1 MSDKKEKILKGCNGI
16 PVQSLLKY
24 INLGEVTL
32 PELREAGL
40 APEKARALIQMRRDL
55 EQAAWDAA
63 CKEGTAEAYQLYL
76 QQNPT
81 GLHSDEARNELVAY
95 DEQAW
100 LGAQSSMNEETLK
113 AYLSNFPDGIHAQEC
128 GDLLADL
135 PWLQAK
141 QQNTL
146 QAYQTYRDTY
156 PGKHQQEVD
165 NAIST
170 LSDDIDWQNAC
181 SAATTVAYQGYIDLH
196 PLGRHTAEASQRV
209 AAAAH
214 REEFLNELR
223 ADPNAYG
230 AKEIQQTVENNGASW
245 DDIARVFGPTQAD
258 SIRQYTRPADL
269 PSSMPP
275 PALDKN
281 STEVYFWGTP
291 SSGKTCALGSI
302 VSSVRNQGIY
312 SPEKCAGFDYMTR
325 LSNIFDQAGYCV
337 FPESTAI
344 GNIQEMRM
352 TLKDD
357 KRRDHH
363 VTLID
368 LAGELFRSAYFKQ
381 NNLFLQASAEQTLD
395 TALAYLNDS
404 SNKKI
409 HFFVVEYGAHSKQ
422 WEGLRMADYL
432 DNMVLYLRDQGV
444 FRKSTVGVYVL
455 VTKCDK
461 IPCAPEDRPQKAYE
475 YVTQTLLSFYNTL
488 QDVCKRAGVDDLTV
502 LAFSVGEVFAQNLCV
517 FDGTDT
523 DKVVNKLLMKT
534 PASSGKFGWLRN

>member
-1 MSDKKEKILKGCNGI
+1 MSERKEKILRGCNGI
-16 PVQSLLKY
+16 PVQSLLRY
-24 INLGEVTL
+24 INQGEVTL
-32 PELREAGL
+32 PELRQAGL
-40 APEKARALIQMRRDL
+40 ASEKARALIQMRRDM
-55 EQAAWDAA
+55 EKAAWDAA
-63 CKEGTAEAYQLYL
+63 CEQGTAEAYQLYL
-76 QQNPT
+76 QQYPS
-81 GLHSDEARNELVAY
+81 GAHSEEANNELVAY

-100 LGAQSSMNEETLK
+100 LGAQAGMSEETLK
-113 AYLSNFPDGIHAQEC
+113 AYLANFPEGLHAQEC
-128 GDLLADL
+128 ADLLADL
-135 PWLQAK
+135 PWLEAK
-141 QQNTL
+141 QRNTL
-146 QAYQTYRDTY
+146 QSYKDYQAAHPD
-156 PGKHQQEVD
+156 KHQVEVTA
-165 NAIST
+165 AISD
-170 LSDDIDWQNAC
+170 LSDDLDWQAAC
-181 SAATTVAYQGYIDLH
+181 SAATTVAYQGYLDTH
-196 PLGRHTAEASQRV
+196 QSGRHTAEASQRV

-214 REEFLNELR
+214 REEFLDKLR
-223 ADPNAYG
+223 ADRNAYG
-230 AKEIQQTVENNGASW
+230 AKEIQQMVENNGASW
-245 DDIARVFGPTQAD
+245 NDIASVFGQTEAD
-258 SIRQYTRPADL
+258 SIRQYARPADL

-302 VSSVRNQGIY
+302 VSSVRSQGIY
-312 SPEKCAGFDYMTR
+312 SPQKCAGFDYMTR

-352 TLKDD
+352 TLKDG
-357 KRRDHH
+357 KQRDHH

-381 NNLFLQASAEQTLD
+381 NNLFLQADAEQTLD
-395 TALAYLNDS
+395 TALAYLNDG

-409 HFFVVEYGAHSKQ
+409 HFFVVEYGAHGKQ

-461 IPCAPEDRPQKAYE
+461 IPCAPEERPQKAYE

-502 LAFSVGEVFAQNLCV
+502 LSFSVGEVFAQNLCA

-523 DKVVNKLLMKT
+523 NKVVNKLLMKT
-534 PASSGKFGWLRN
+534 PASSGKWGWLRN